1 MAPEEATE
9 PAAPTSVVVGVDGS
23 EASGRAAEWA
33 AAQAERTGGR
43 LEVISA
49 WEFPMSWGNAI
60 PLPSDFDPEADARA
74 VIDPVV
80 TALRDAH
87 PSLEIHLHVVEG
99 HAADVLVEASR
110 RAALLVVSSRGHRSF
125 SGVVLGSVSQHCV
138 THAECPVVV
147 VRTPSAPRHSRH
159 SA

>member
-1 MAPEEATE
+1 MRLPSMTATSR
-9 PAAPTSVVVGVDGS
+9 SVVS
-23 EASGRAAEWA
+23 FL
-33 AAQAERTGGR
+33 AAQGPLLDVRSPGEYAQAHIPGALSLPLFDDAERAEIG
-43 LEVISA
+43 
-49 WEFPMSWGNAI
+49 
-60 PLPSDFDPEADARA
+60 FDPEADARA